1 MDVPLGLLGSMVI
14 GSMGYFTDPY
24 IWGMKWGYNQLIL
37 TIDPNF
43 QWDIQVP
50 VSKPPYSR
58 YVPGFRHLLLGM
70 FIPPLIGNPYHGF
83 VNPSLKLTYP
93 LKTGLAKM
101 KVVFQPQFF
110 GAYVS
115 FRRVKFPLFRVL
127 YTHFHCFSNE
137 NYTLDD
143 AV

>member
-1 MDVPLGLLGSMVI
+1 MNGSMVI

-24 IWGMKWGYNQLIL
+24 IWLVYWGYNPLIRSPL
-37 TIDPNF
+37 IRSLPVR
-43 QWDIQVP
+43 DIQVP

-93 LKTGLAKM
+93 LKTGFAKM

-115 FRRVKFPLFRVL
+115 FRRVKFLLFRVL
-127 YTHFHCFSNE
+127 YTNFHFFSNE